1 MFFFLKK
8 HIAQGINTG
17 RTCEIGEMTE
27 DNILDTDRKSSY
39 YCVFYPDMSKTY
51 QSENNFF
58 EFTRDMKIRKI
69 DITLQWL
76 QYNGYVV
83 MAAIVFA
90 SSLAY
95 VYKVSVS

>member
-1 MFFFLKK
+1 
-8 HIAQGINTG
+8 
-17 RTCEIGEMTE
+17 
-27 DNILDTDRKSSY
+27 
-39 YCVFYPDMSKTY
+39 MSKTY

-58 EFTRDMKIRKI
+58 EFTRDMKITKI

-90 SSLAY
+90 SPLAY
-95 VYKVSVS
+95 VYEVSVS